1 MLFRL
6 LKMGAFFILKNN
18 ILNIRIVKLFEYLLL
33 NKYRRLKTMVCT
45 LDKVLEELDKKILKT
60 QNSIKELESE
70 LTDCMKE
77 AKECRKVIQEIKEMK
92 KNAVTKN

>member
-1 MLFRL
+1 
-6 LKMGAFFILKNN
+6 
-18 ILNIRIVKLFEYLLL
+18 
-33 NKYRRLKTMVCT
+33 
-45 LDKVLEELDKKILKT
+45 LEELDKKILKT

-92 KNAVTKN
+92 KDAVNKN

>member
-1 MLFRL
+1 MLFL
-6 LKMGAFFILKNN
+6 APKNGGLFILKNN
-18 ILNIRIVKLFEYLLL
+18 ILNIRIVKLFEHLLL
-33 NKYRRLKTMVCT
+33 TKHRRLKIMVCT

-92 KNAVTKN
+92 KNETKKR